1 MKKRAIFRA
10 ANFSKLK
17 INNYEKLA
25 NENFYN
31 FEKYFSQDRFFL
43 KKKINKFIKKNKQ
56 NFSTEKKNFIM
67 TSFIV
72 FQI

>member
-1 MKKRAIFRA
+1 MV
-10 ANFSKLK
+10 NLK

-43 KKKINKFIKKNKQ
+43 KKKINKFLRKKKKIFLKENKFYKDKF
-56 NFSTEKKNFIM
+56 NSVSDLINEKIY
-67 TSFIV
+67 T
-72 FQI
+72 